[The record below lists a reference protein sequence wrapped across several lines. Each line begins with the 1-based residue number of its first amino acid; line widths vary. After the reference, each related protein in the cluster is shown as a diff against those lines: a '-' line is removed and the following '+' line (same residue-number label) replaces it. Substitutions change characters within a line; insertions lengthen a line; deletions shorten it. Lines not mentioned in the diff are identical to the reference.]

1 MPKVKLIYSLDKEI
15 SYIDLIGILETLKLL
30 SLNQLLLIQKKLPQ
44 GINVIWFL
52 NNIEKK

>member
-44 GINVIWFL
+44 GINVI
-52 NNIEKK
+52 